1 MATMGTR
8 NDDSEPAGAAAKGV
22 QAVDRA
28 IGVLELLARRGAV
41 GVGDVAE
48 NLGVH
53 KSTASRLLSA
63 LEARDLV
70 EQRDARG
77 RYRLSH
83 GILRLASAVP
93 ARQDISHQAQP
104 ICDDLATKVGETVTV
119 AVARSGLSV
128 NLLQAFGPSTI
139 GSQDWLGS
147 LNPLHATSTGKV
159 LLASLEPADL
169 TAIVDDVPLE
179 RFTPTTVTDPAALR
193 DQVAEAQRDG
203 VAYAYEELEEG
214 LNSLAAPIRDYTGAV
229 IGAIGASGPVYR
241 FTRER
246 MHEVT
251 PVVTAAAAEISR
263 RMGYHP
269 TGG

>member
-1 MATMGTR
+1 MTDMATSTDGLAPS
-8 NDDSEPAGAAAKGV
+8 DIAPKGV

-28 IGVLELLARRGAV
+28 IGVLELLAREGVV
-41 GVGDVAE
+41 GVGEVADAV
-48 NLGVH
+48 GVH
-53 KSTASRLLSA
+53 KSTASRLLGA

-70 EQRDARG
+70 EQTDARG

-104 ICDDLATKVGETVTV
+104 VCDDLAAEIGETVTV
-119 AVARSGLSV
+119 AVARSRLSV
-128 NLLQAFGPSTI
+128 NLLQAFGPATI

-159 LLASLEPADL
+159 LLAHLDPAEV
-169 TAIVDDVPLE
+169 TAILDGGPLQ
-179 RFTPTTVTDPAALR
+179 RFTPATVTDPAALR
-193 DQVAEAQRDG
+193 EQLAAARRDD
-203 VAYAYEELEEG
+203 VAYAVGELEEG
-214 LNSLAAPIRDYTGAV
+214 LNSLAAPIRDYTGSV

-241 FTRER
+241 FTREK
-246 MHEVT
+246 MTEVSAVVTIAAHEV
-251 PVVTAAAAEISR
+251 SR